1 MKKRIS
7 FILVC
12 LMIFILSACGR
23 TKTEETLRQKSTN
36 TTNVSKKGKKE
47 SPDDEEKESPDP
59 SALTVAASIASPAN
73 MGDWVE
79 TKRYSR
85 ADHDYHT
92 VYLRITDIIKDP
104 SAVDSVIQ
112 TYNQDDHVEKFQQ
125 PGQDDLEYRII
136 KYEVMFP
143 ENFPQTESGITFA
156 DMSFHIRTI
165 SGEDY
170 ISIDGNE
177 SSSNLSAVYDISH
190 IPDNAKL
197 TPGDTFSDGTALF
210 VMQKDSDSYLIE
222 NTYYINQQAFSC
234 YFLGK

>member
-23 TKTEETLRQKSTN
+23 QKTQETLQQKSTN
-36 TTNVSKKGKKE
+36 STTVSKKGKKD
-47 SPDDEEKESPDP
+47 SSDDEGKESLDP
-59 SALTVAASIASPAN
+59 SALTVTASVASPAN
-73 MGDWVE
+73 IGDWVE

-92 VYLRITDIIKDP
+92 VYLRITDIIKDT

-112 TYNQDDHVEKFQQ
+112 TYNQADHTEKFQQ
-125 PGQDDLEYRII
+125 PEQENLEYRII

-143 ENFPQTESGITFA
+143 EDFPQTESGITFA

-170 ISIDGNE
+170 IFIDGNE

-190 IPDNAKL
+190 IPDNVKL
-197 TPGDTFSDGTALF
+197 TPGDTFSDGAALF
-210 VMQKDSDSYLIE
+210 AMQKDSDSYLIE
-222 NTYYINQQAFSC
+222 NSYYINQQAFSC